1 LVENIKND
9 ISEIDYQ
16 NLTERISDME
26 EDGGEVSVTSV
37 LKEYDSNGNLTSV
50 TVGVRDEIA
59 KTKTY
64 IKFEGSR

>member
-1 LVENIKND
+1 MVENIKND

-16 NLTERISDME
+16 NLTDRISDME
-26 EDGGEVSVTSV
+26 EDDGEVSVTSV